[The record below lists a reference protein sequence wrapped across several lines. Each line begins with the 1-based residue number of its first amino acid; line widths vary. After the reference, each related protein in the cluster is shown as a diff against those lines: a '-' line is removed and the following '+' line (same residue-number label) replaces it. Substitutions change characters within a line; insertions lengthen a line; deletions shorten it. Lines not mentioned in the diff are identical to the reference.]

1 MPNHLSAKLLL
12 EHGKGESPKTLS
24 VSGTL
29 SQIEIV
35 SSGVLRKLGRFMYVD
50 EDEGDEEVKIDKD
63 DQKEAED
70 AVASLKEL
78 SKQIDPRLE
87 DYHKSMIKICD
98 LMADG
103 PDEDEDAE
111 DYSKKIRE
119 ALEAMQ
125 STYSKLRENPE
136 IMEED

>member
-1 MPNHLSAKLLL
+1 
-12 EHGKGESPKTLS
+12 
-24 VSGTL
+24 
-29 SQIEIV
+29 
-35 SSGVLRKLGRFMYVD
+35 
-50 EDEGDEEVKIDKD
+50 
-63 DQKEAED
+63 
-70 AVASLKEL
+70 
-78 SKQIDPRLE
+78 
-87 DYHKSMIKICD
+87 MIKICD

-103 PDEDEDAE
+103 PDEDEDAK

>member
-1 MPNHLSAKLLL
+1 M
-12 EHGKGESPKTLS
+12 T
-24 VSGTL
+24 
-29 SQIEIV
+29 
-35 SSGVLRKLGRFMYVD
+35 
-50 EDEGDEEVKIDKD
+50 
-63 DQKEAED
+63 
-70 AVASLKEL
+70 SLKEL

-103 PDEDEDAE
+103 PDEDEDGK